1 MENLF
6 LFIKDIFYVISI
18 NGVDDAPKLLAY
30 FVPLLIAWTTFKRIK
45 NKSQEKNLE
54 TLRKIEEAGVAEPVS
69 LHPVVD
75 INKCL
80 GCGTCVSACP
90 EGEVLGIVNE
100 KAMLINPAACIG
112 HGACRAACP
121 QNAISLVFGTAKR
134 GVDIPVLTP
143 EFETNIP
150 GIFIAGELG
159 GMGLIRN
166 ATNQGRQAID
176 AILKRPGIG
185 KGPAL
190 DVVIIGAGPAG
201 ISSSLAALQ
210 KKLRSIT
217 IEQDTLGGTVAHYP
231 RGKLI
236 MTSPVELPIY
246 GKVNFRETSKE
257 ALIELWTDVIEK
269 TNLKIQYQ
277 ERMENITKHPDG
289 YVVETNKRRY
299 LTRNILLCIGRRGTP
314 RKLEVEGE
322 EQSKVLYSLT
332 DPEQYRGKRVLVVG
346 GGNSALEAATSI
358 AEEPDTT
365 VTLSY
370 RSAKFSRAAPKNL
383 DKVKYMAEEGRLQVL
398 MESSVKEIRED
409 SVALE
414 HRGEPVELP
423 NDSVIVCA
431 GGVLPTP
438 LLKRVGIEVETK
450 YGTA

>member
-1 MENLF
+1 MENLVQY
-6 LFIKDIFYVISI
+6 LKDIFYVISI

-30 FVPLLIAWTTFKRIK
+30 FIPLLIAWTTFKRIK
-45 NKSQEKNLE
+45 AKAQEKNLAV
-54 TLRKIEEAGVAEPVS
+54 LRAIEAAGIAEPVS

-75 INKCL
+75 FNKCL
-80 GCGTCVSACP
+80 GCGTCVTACP
-90 EGEVLGIVNE
+90 EGDVLGIVND
-100 KAMLINPAACIG
+100 KAMLINSAACIG

-121 QNAISLVFGTAKR
+121 QNAIALVFGTAKR
-134 GVDIPVLTP
+134 GVDIPILTP
-143 EFETNIP
+143 EFESNIP

-176 AILKRPGIG
+176 AIIKRPGIG
-185 KGPAL
+185 QGPAL
-190 DVVIIGAGPAG
+190 DVVIVGAGPAG

-210 KKLRSIT
+210 KRLRFIT

-231 RGKLI
+231 RGKII

-246 GKVNFRETSKE
+246 GRVNFRETSKE
-257 ALIELWTDVIEK
+257 ALINLWTDVTAK

-314 RKLEVEGE
+314 RKLDVPGE
-322 EQSKVLYSLT
+322 EQRKVLYSLS
-332 DPEQYRGKRVLVVG
+332 DPEQYRGQHVLVVG
-346 GGNSALEAATSI
+346 GGNSALEAAASI
-358 AEEPDTT
+358 ADEPDTT

-370 RSAKFSRAAPKNL
+370 RSPKFSRAAPKNL
-383 DKVKYMAEEGRLQVL
+383 DRIKNLELAGRLRVL
-398 MESSVKEIRED
+398 MESSVKEIRDD
-409 SVALE
+409 SVSVDHKGELLE
-414 HRGEPVELP
+414 ME
-423 NDSVIVCA
+423 NNSVIVCA